1 MADQLNVLFIG
12 DIVGRLGR
20 ALTRSFVPELKK
32 EHSIDLTIA
41 NGENSA
47 SGYGM
52 TEKVYRELMEMG
64 IDAVTMGNH
73 TFDKKDYEKT
83 LKDMP
88 NIARPANYPPQA
100 VGRDH
105 VIVEAA
111 GVKVAIVNLLGRVF
125 MQCVDDPFRASRALV
140 DRLKPEAQ
148 VIIVDV
154 HAEATSEKMALGYF
168 LDGSVSAVLGTHTHV
183 MTADER
189 VLTNGAAYISDVGMV
204 GAYESVIGMEKD
216 QIIQRVVSGMPVKFE
231 PATTGTGLFNAVV
244 INIDTKSGRAK
255 AIKRI
260 QKVAYEQPAQQQ
272 QG

>member
-20 ALTRSFVPELKK
+20 AITKSHLPDLKM

-52 TEKVYRELMEMG
+52 TEKVYKELVEMG

-73 TFDKKDYEKT
+73 TYDKKDYEKF

-105 VIVEAA
+105 VLLEVNGLKIAV
-111 GVKVAIVNLLGRVF
+111 INLLGRVF
-125 MQCVDDPFRASRALV
+125 MQCVDDPFRAAKALV
-140 DRLKPEAQ
+140 EKLKGETNI
-148 VIIVDV
+148 IIVDI
-154 HAEATSEKMALGYF
+154 HAEATSEKMAMGYF

-189 VLTNGAAYISDVGMV
+189 ILTNGTAYISDIGMT
-204 GAYESVIGMEKD
+204 GAYDSVIGMEKE
-216 QIIQRVVSGMPVKFE
+216 QILSRFTTGMPIKFE
-231 PATTGTGLFNAVV
+231 PTTTGTGLLNAVV
-244 INIDTKSGRAK
+244 IRIDVKSGKAK
-255 AIKRI
+255 EIKRI
-260 QKVAYEQPAQQQ
+260 QKIIYEQRA
-272 QG
+272 